1 MIFICYKKLYF
12 FCFQIFCS
20 TVFFLCHL
28 ACLECRKRAKKE
40 VNVEEGTST
49 LPQQSQS
56 NSQPGPVTSQPQTA
70 ITTPTISQ
78 PPTCLVST
86 PTTCQN
92 GTLLLINTPLIPTTS
107 VQRVASIR
115 TTTAP
120 VTTTTATTFSPLFGT
135 LIFPFKVC

>member
-1 MIFICYKKLYF
+1 
-12 FCFQIFCS
+12 
-20 TVFFLCHL
+20 L

-49 LPQQSQS
+49 LPQQFQS

-70 ITTPTISQ
+70 ITTPTISR

-135 LIFPFKVC
+135 LIFTFKVC